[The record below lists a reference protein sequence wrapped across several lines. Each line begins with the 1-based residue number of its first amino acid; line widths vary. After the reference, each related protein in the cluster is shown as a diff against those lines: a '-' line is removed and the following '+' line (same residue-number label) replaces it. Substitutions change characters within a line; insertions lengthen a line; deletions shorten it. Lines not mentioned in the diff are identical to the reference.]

1 MLPTSIDF
9 DFVLEISS
17 ALLLIPTEFHFAW
30 LLNGC
35 CGSSAVVQRS
45 MAGPKRITKRT
56 VDLLKEGEVAWDADV
71 RGFGVRRQRTR
82 KVYLLKARINGRQ
95 RWITIGD
102 HGSPWTPE
110 TARKE
115 AQKLWGEIRAGVD
128 LARLRSR
135 KRDSFR
141 MAD

>member
-1 MLPTSIDF
+1 
-9 DFVLEISS
+9 
-17 ALLLIPTEFHFAW
+17 
-30 LLNGC
+30 
-35 CGSSAVVQRS
+35 
-45 MAGPKRITKRT
+45 MAGPKRITKRA

-110 TARKE
+110 SARKE
-115 AQKLWGEIRAGVD
+115 AQRLWGRNP
-128 LARLRSR
+128 RRR
-135 KRDSFR
+135 
-141 MAD
+141 